1 MNSHTVGPN
10 ITMLKT
16 KVNKENCLNNKARY
30 LSNEISKK
38 VVVKPNN
45 DRIVGDAIKGL
56 KLYVNRLRWQE
67 YFKIKH
73 VEETS
78 KGSSINNSLDD
89 LSIDSNL
96 SREYNYNK
104 KEWERILETDKLLLE
119 ESEGLG
125 TKFKLSKIKT
135 APPGSIDLESFINDL

>member
-1 MNSHTVGPN
+1 MV
-10 ITMLKT
+10 I
-16 KVNKENCLNNKARY
+16 
-30 LSNEISKK
+30 
-38 VVVKPNN
+38 KPNN

-73 VEETS
+73 IEETS

-96 SREYNYNK
+96 SGEYNYDK

-125 TKFKLSKIKT
+125 TKFKSLKIKT
-135 APPGSIDLESFINDL
+135 VPPGSIDLESYSNHQKSKLHHQD